1 MLYIGWHLLGQHLK
15 CMHSCETSCVVCCL
29 CLQKLAEMAE
39 VLEAREKKLVE
50 LSRSNMD
57 LTETNNI
64 LRKYGASLIIM

>member
-1 MLYIGWHLLGQHLK
+1 METRVHVDFKLYATSSALSNSNLLLAYTQ
-15 CMHSCETSCVVCCL
+15 VRDCL
-29 CLQKLAEMAE
+29 IALQKLADMAE

-64 LRKYGASLIIM
+64 LRK